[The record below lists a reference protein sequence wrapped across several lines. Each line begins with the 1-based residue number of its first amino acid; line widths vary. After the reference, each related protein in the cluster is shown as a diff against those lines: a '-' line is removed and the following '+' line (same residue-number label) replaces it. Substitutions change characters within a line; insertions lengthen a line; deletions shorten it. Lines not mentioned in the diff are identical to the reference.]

1 MAGVSESSKAEVMKS
16 WMTNEECGTTQECR
30 LTILQL
36 SLIKPCKWLYGTSIS
51 HIATSRSPCINICL
65 NTANVFLMQLQQSIA
80 VRGHRAHST
89 TWRPPPSKTL
99 RAGKQ
104 LWLAQIW
111 DNTRQVCLG
120 KKKNRKNAAFLYLR
134 IASNQKYPCLP
145 PLTADFRY
153 CKALQRL

>member
-1 MAGVSESSKAEVMKS
+1 MPTHNFTAQPDQTLQMIIRHEHQSYRYQSVSLHKYLPEH
-16 WMTNEECGTTQECR
+16 
-30 LTILQL
+30 
-36 SLIKPCKWLYGTSIS
+36 SI
-51 HIATSRSPCINICL
+51 
-65 NTANVFLMQLQQSIA
+65 FLMQLQQSVA